1 MRETSIADIQNSLV
15 QSEQGVNIAE
25 LQANAQVKKVRGEAE
40 AAKLRAGG
48 EAESTRLRAIAD
60 SEATRLRGMGEAEA
74 IRAIGN
80 AKAEAYRVGVES
92 LGTREFTGLQLM
104 QIIGDNKVKIVP
116 EVQANGGGT
125 SAGGGLVEALIGL
138 LAQQQTAQLS
148 APVSTIPPSPPAAPD
163 APAAV

>member
-1 MRETSIADIQNSLV
+1 
-15 QSEQGVNIAE
+15 
-25 LQANAQVKKVRGEAE
+25 
-40 AAKLRAGG
+40 
-48 EAESTRLRAIAD
+48 
-60 SEATRLRGMGEAEA
+60 MGEAEA

-80 AKAEAYRVGVES
+80 AKAEAYRVGVEA

-125 SAGGGLVEALIGL
+125 GAGGGLVEALIGL

-148 APVSTIPPSPPAAPD
+148 NPTPAASTVAPAPEKPTPPAE
-163 APAAV
+163 